1 MKARTAVVVG
11 GGFAGLTAGYELK
24 KVGWDVTLIEA
35 AEEVGGRVRTVRKQ
49 GYTID
54 VGATQM
60 SSGYTQYLDLCSEL
74 GLRDQ
79 MIASSPYVGLF
90 RGGRIHTIDGRSLLS
105 GALSSALSWRAKLKL
120 LNTVIDARAV
130 SPSID
135 VFDVSRSHATD
146 CESAAQYCRR
156 RLSDELYDVLVD
168 PLIRC
173 YVMNNAQQIS
183 ALEWFSALKN
193 LGGQTMLSMS
203 GGNDRLPKALAKSLD
218 VRLNT
223 QALRLEKSSSS
234 VKLAVRDA
242 SGREDEIKARVCVLA
257 TRLPEATDLYPPATE
272 MAGGFGQALRYNRAW
287 VVHVGY
293 RMRPEQK
300 VCGVLLPTSEAPDV
314 GLLWFEHN
322 KNPDRVPAGHALFS
336 VYSDESTNDRCYNL
350 SDVDLIQLG
359 LDFVESL
366 FPELRGH
373 RDMTNLTRWP
383 LAIPNSAPGFYRE
396 MHAMK
401 QRLDPTDAVQLAG
414 DYFTCTGQNSA
425 IYYGKRAAENI
436 LAHHSS

>member
-1 MKARTAVVVG
+1 MAARKAMVVG
-11 GGFAGLTAGYELK
+11 GGFAGLTAGYELNK
-24 KVGWDVTLIEA
+24 AGWDVTLVEA
-35 AEEVGGRVRTVRKQ
+35 ADEVGGRVRTVRKL

-60 SSGYTQYLDLCSEL
+60 SSGYHQYLDLCSEL
-74 GLRDQ
+74 GMREQ
-79 MIASSPYVGLF
+79 MVASSPYVGLF
-90 RGGRIHTIDGRSLLS
+90 RRGRIHVIDGRSLLS

-120 LNTVIDARAV
+120 INTVFDARAV
-130 SPSID
+130 NPPID

-168 PLIRC
+168 PLMRC
-173 YVMNNAQQIS
+173 YVMNNAEQVS

-193 LGGQTMLSMS
+193 LGGQTMLSLS
-203 GGNDRLPKALAKSLD
+203 GGNDRLPKALSKTLD

-223 QALRLEKSSSS
+223 QALRLEKSGEGFRLS
-234 VKLAVRDA
+234 VRDA
-242 SGREDEIKARVCVLA
+242 SGHEDQISGRVCVLA
-257 TRLPEATDLYPPATE
+257 TRVPEAIDVYPPA
-272 MAGGFGQALRYNRAW
+272 AKIIGRFGETLQYNRAW
-287 VVHVGY
+287 VVHLGY
-293 RMRPEQK
+293 RIRPAQK

-322 KNPDRVPAGHALFS
+322 KNPDRVPDGHALFS
-336 VYSDESTNDRCYNL
+336 VYSDERTNDRCYNM
-350 SDVDLIQLG
+350 DDADLIQLG
-359 LDFVESL
+359 CDFVESL
-366 FPELRGH
+366 FPELRGQ

-383 LAIPNSAPGFYRE
+383 RAIPNSAPGFYRE

-401 QRLDPTDAVQLAG
+401 QRLDPADPVQLAG

-425 IYYGKRAAENI
+425 IYYGKRAAENL
-436 LAHHSS
+436 LAHHS